1 MRNRFDSQLETLNN
15 SLIEMGA
22 LVEQAIGNAVTAL
35 ITQDANQAKENIQFD
50 RVINE
55 KEREIEALCMK
66 LLLQQQPV
74 AKDLRLISAVLKMI
88 TDLERIGD
96 QAQDISEIVLYLS
109 SQKYIKKLEHISEM
123 ARLTAKMVTDSIDA
137 FVKHDVFLAQKVCD
151 SDDVIDRL
159 FVTVKDELISLIS
172 ENVKNGEQAV
182 DLLMIAKYFERIG
195 DHAVNV
201 GEWVIFSITGKHKEF
216 D

>member
-1 MRNRFDSQLETLNN
+1 MRNRFDSQLEQLNN

-22 LVEQAIGNAVTAL
+22 FVEQAISNAVEAL
-35 ITQDANQAKENIQFD
+35 QTQNAEQARKNIKFD
-50 RVINE
+50 RVIND

-109 SQKYIKKLEHISEM
+109 SQPYIKKLEHITKM
-123 ARLTAKMVTDSIDA
+123 AQLTSKMVTNSIDA

-151 SDDVIDRL
+151 SDDAVDEL
-159 FVTVKDELISLIS
+159 FILVKDELVSLIH
-172 ENVKNGEQAV
+172 ENVDNGEQAV
-182 DLLMIAKYFERIG
+182 DLLMVAKYFERIG
-195 DHAVNV
+195 DHAVNI
-201 GEWVIFSITGKHKEF
+201 GEWVIFSITGQHKEF

>member
-1 MRNRFDSQLETLNN
+1 MRNRFDSQLENLNN
-15 SLIEMGA
+15 SLIEMGG
-22 LVEQAIGNAVTAL
+22 LVEQAISNAYSAL
-35 ITQDANQAKENIQFD
+35 ISQDAKQAEKNIKFD
-50 RVINE
+50 VVINE
-55 KEREIEALCMK
+55 KEREIEGLCMK

-96 QAQDISEIVLYLS
+96 HAQDISEIVLFLS
-109 SQKYIKKLEHISEM
+109 SQQYIKKLEHISRM
-123 ARLTAKMVTDSIDA
+123 AQITAKMVTDSIDA
-137 FVKHDVFLAQKVCD
+137 FVKRDIMLAQRVCD
-151 SDDVIDRL
+151 TDDTVDDL
-159 FVTVKDELISLIS
+159 FVTVKNELISLIN
-172 ENVKNGEQAV
+172 ENVKNGEQAM
-182 DLLMIAKYFERIG
+182 DFLMVAKYFERIG

>member
-1 MRNRFDSQLETLNN
+1 MRSYFDSQLEELNN

-22 LVEQAIGNAVTAL
+22 LVEQAIENAISAL
-35 ITQDANQAKENIQFD
+35 ETQNASQANENIKFD
-50 RVINE
+50 RIINN
-55 KEREIEALCMK
+55 KEREIEGLCMK

-96 QAQDISEIVLYLS
+96 HAQDISEIVLYLS
-109 SQKYIKKLEHISEM
+109 SQPYIKKLEHIAKM
-123 ARLTAKMVTDSIDA
+123 AQITSKMVTNSIDA
-137 FVKHDVFLAQKVCD
+137 FVKRDTFLAQRVCA
-151 SDDVIDRL
+151 SDDTVDEL
-159 FVTVKDELISLIS
+159 FVIVKDELISLIH
-172 ENVKNGEQAV
+172 ENSDNGEQAI
-182 DLLMIAKYFERIG
+182 DLLMVAKYFERIG

-201 GEWVIFSITGKHKEF
+201 GEWVTFSITGQHKEF